1 MVENLKQGQEHTEAT
16 NDINTLDTSPIVA
29 ATLTGNVAAAASLHR
44 DKEYIDALRNCCYH
58 NLRGYPCLKPTIC
71 PGQGLLCTEYPDGAC
86 PFNQLRHESF
96 LHIRRSCNT
105 ALHTG
110 ECFAHECKFG
120 HDNFNIRQERWQQAK
135 LDADAGKAANRTKID
150 NATCEQIEAL
160 ERAMRK
166 KGTALD
172 RIVAKDAAAKL
183 RRKMKSKMDTG
194 EKSIRKNLKSRV
206 YVTLGRYDKWV
217 GNLS

>member
-1 MVENLKQGQEHTEAT
+1 
-16 NDINTLDTSPIVA
+16 
-29 ATLTGNVAAAASLHR
+29 
-44 DKEYIDALRNCCYH
+44 
-58 NLRGYPCLKPTIC
+58 
-71 PGQGLLCTEYPDGAC
+71 
-86 PFNQLRHESF
+86 
-96 LHIRRSCNT
+96 
-105 ALHTG
+105 
-110 ECFAHECKFG
+110 
-120 HDNFNIRQERWQQAK
+120 
-135 LDADAGKAANRTKID
+135 
-150 NATCEQIEAL
+150 
-160 ERAMRK
+160 MRK